1 MIQKVVDALVYVAWA
16 LRFFLGSTL
25 FGQWRRWRVVQGVVI
40 AEDQILLVLR
50 SSPRIWEFP
59 GGGIEAGE
67 ELAAAVAREVWEETG
82 VTVEVVRLIGT
93 YQRLGF
99 RPHDGIAFLCRPI
112 AGTPRQ
118 MGDETVAVRY
128 FPLDHLPRG
137 LLPWYHEVIAD
148 ALAAADAP
156 VTRRRWLGLREV
168 VASLRIVLDERWSEG
183 ASESAHSKK
192 QQR

>member
-1 MIQKVVDALVYVAWA
+1 MIQKVGDALIYIAWA
-16 LRFFLGSTL
+16 IRFFLGSTL
-25 FGQWRRWRVVQGVVI
+25 FGQWRRWRVVQKMVI
-40 AEDQILLVLR
+40 TDDQILLVLH

-59 GGGIEAGE
+59 DGDIEKDE
-67 ELAAAVAREVWEETG
+67 ELAAAVVREVWEETG

-128 FPLDHLPRG
+128 FPLDRLPGG

-168 VASLRIVLDERWSEG
+168 VASLRIVLDERWGKG
-183 ASESAHSKK
+183 ASESANNKE
-192 QQR
+192 